1 MRQALAC
8 IVLALVLT
16 AAAQAQ
22 VAGGTGTVG
31 YQLGVYGRVR
41 VDVPVY
47 PATRQL
53 DRLSFIAA
61 LNSTHVF
68 DYIQDAQNVE
78 MPSRTTGGIADT
90 IATVVI
96 DNSFSSAEPNV
107 RVRVTVYSWHGDDCF
122 VVKYTLTNT
131 NTSPY
136 TLTLG
141 GFVVPKPSNTY
152 GGETVAYDATKKV
165 SYFFRTAQTPYV
177 GVKVLSGDPSSF
189 HALDWD
195 AYSPNPSSDAAT
207 DSTRYWMA
215 TQPGFDGPLTA
226 GVNGSAFN
234 LNAGQ
239 QTVAAGAS
247 VTVFY
252 GVMFTNSLSDLLL
265 EADSA
270 QVRYNSIINVDI
282 HDIGMSK
289 IREQAAG
296 ALFENGV
303 VQPRAVKTETG
314 NGPALFV
321 EPSSTTT
328 ENAPVS
334 LYAIVQNSGSFVE
347 NSYQIGWEVDG
358 VPQPLVNN
366 TEPLTV
372 GDADTLSF
380 VWPLP
385 TAGLH
390 LLRAWTILG
399 TDTVR
404 ANDTSGV
411 AGVFITPPYAV
422 LEERF
427 NGTFPPAGW
436 TTINRDGSTGDS
448 TTGPWAEGQPSR
460 FAALEGPENGFAG
473 DEYTTAN
480 GLYIDDYLITPNT
493 GGPPDPG
500 AVDSLI
506 FFARSYD
513 SPYPDSLAILVSTT
527 NTDTASFTQLGY
539 VEVPKTGWTRFAY
552 SLPITANRYI
562 AFRYLLYDGG
572 SAGTNSVYIGLD
584 IPHIIRYGATTTS
597 VNVTLGTGWNIVS
610 NPVVTPGDSMRTL
623 FPLSVFDYGFGFSGT
638 SGYEQAYQLQAGK
651 GYWGKMSGAHT
662 TTISGGVQN
671 SVTVPLTA
679 GWNMVGSLSAA
690 IDTSAAHVS
699 TTPPGLRSSNWFK
712 YKTAPSAGYDV
723 TTDILPG
730 SAYWVKASA
739 AGSVTLALNL
749 PGVPGG
755 QEARNEG
762 KSINDLNT
770 LTITDAR
777 GTSQT
782 LYFGADREQAIPVA
796 MYELP
801 PAPPDGL
808 LDARFANGGMVQTLT
823 GDAAQADFPI
833 RLNAGAYPLTVAWDI
848 RDAAGRYTL
857 ADAAG
862 STVPQRMDGQGS
874 LRITRPSAGLLIRAN
889 ADGML
894 PATFSLGQN
903 YPNPFNPST
912 TITFALPVDGRVR
925 AEIFDVLGRN
935 VVTLLNEDRPAGYHS
950 LVWDG
955 TNAAGRQLGSGTYF
969 LRLSVDGGA
978 GKSFKDT
985 RKMMLMK

>member
-16 AAAQAQ
+16 ASAQAQ

-68 DYIQDAQNVE
+68 DYTQDAQNVE

-90 IATVVI
+90 IGTVVI

-141 GFVVPKPSNTY
+141 GFVIPKPSNTY

-270 QVRYNSIINVDI
+270 MIRYNDILSAEI
-282 HDIGMSK
+282 HDIGMTK
-289 IREQAAG
+289 LKEQSAG
-296 ALFENGV
+296 AASANAE
-303 VQPRAVKTETG
+303 VQPRAAEPATVST
-314 NGPALFV
+314 PALFV
-321 EPSSTTT
+321 DPSSATT

-334 LYAIVQNSGSFVE
+334 LRAIVQNNGSFVE

-358 VPQPLVNN
+358 VSQTPVNSI
-366 TEPLTV
+366 ESLTV
-372 GDADTLSF
+372 GDVDTVSF
-380 VWPLP
+380 IWPLP

-390 LLRAWTILG
+390 MLRAWTILA

-404 ANDTSGV
+404 ANDTSGI
-411 AGVFITPPYAV
+411 AGVFITPPYTMF
-422 LEERF
+422 EERF

-448 TTGPWAEGQPSR
+448 TTGPWAQGQPSR

-493 GGPPDPG
+493 GTAPDAG
-500 AVDSLI
+500 ATDSLI
-506 FFARSYD
+506 FYACSYN
-513 SPYPDSLAILVSTT
+513 SAYPDSLAILVSST
-527 NTDTASFTQLGY
+527 NTDTASFTLQLGY
-539 VEVPKTGWTRFAY
+539 IDVPKTGWTRFAY
-552 SLPITANRYI
+552 AIPITANRYV
-562 AFRYLLYDGG
+562 AFRYLIYDGG
-572 SAGTNSVYIGLD
+572 SAGTNSVYLGID
-584 IPHIIRYGATTTS
+584 IPHIVRYGATTAT
-597 VNVTLGTGWNIVS
+597 VNVNLGTGWNMVA
-610 NPVVTPGDSMRTL
+610 NPVVTTADSMRTL
-623 FPLSVFDYGFGFSGT
+623 FPTSSFDYGFGFSGT
-638 SGYEQAYQLQAGK
+638 AGYQQAYRLQGGH
-651 GYWGKMSGAHT
+651 GYWGKMSGVSTAS
-662 TTISGGVQN
+662 ISGGVQN

-739 AGSVTLALNL
+739 AGSVTLTI
-749 PGVPGG
+749 PGAPAG

-782 LYFGADREQAIPVA
+782 LYFGADRERAIPLE

-808 LDARFANGGMVQTLT
+808 LDARFASGGMVETLT
-823 GDAAQADFPI
+823 GDALQADFPI
-833 RLNAGAYPLTVAWDI
+833 LLNAGAWPLTLAWNI
-848 RDAAGRYTL
+848 REAGGVYEL
-857 ADAAG
+857 AGTAV
-862 STVPQRMDGQGS
+862 SQRMAGQGS
-874 LRITRPSAGLLIRAN
+874 IRITQRTAGLLLRAN
-889 ADGML
+889 AGGVL
-894 PATFSLGQN
+894 PESFSLAQN
-903 YPNPFNPST
+903 YPNPFNPAT
-912 TITFALPVDGRVR
+912 TITFGLPVAGRVQ
-925 AEIFDVLGRN
+925 AQIYDILGRN
-935 VVTLLNEDRPAGYHS
+935 VLTLLDEVRPAGYHS
-950 LVWDG
+950 VTWDG
-955 TNAAGRQLGSGTYF
+955 TNAAGQQLGSGTYF

-978 GKSFKDT
+978 GKSFRDT